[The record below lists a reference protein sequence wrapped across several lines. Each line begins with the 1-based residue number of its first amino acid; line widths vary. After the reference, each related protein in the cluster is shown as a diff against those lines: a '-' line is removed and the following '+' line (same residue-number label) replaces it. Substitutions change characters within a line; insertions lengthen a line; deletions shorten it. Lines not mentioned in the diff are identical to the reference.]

1 MNKFEELLDEYDDKV
16 SITFDKNMPKKL
28 AGLYS
33 SVRGI
38 LLNADLTQNKYHS
51 VLAEEIGHYET
62 TVGDII
68 DLTNIQNKKLE
79 IIARRWGY
87 KKIVTLDDLIEC
99 YEKYITT
106 VEEICAHLEIVPEF
120 LEECLVHYRQQYG
133 QDIFYKDYLIILDP
147 LDIKRKKDLAL

>member
-120 LEECLVHYRQQYG
+120 LKECLVHYRQQYG
-133 QDIFYKDYLIILDP
+133 QDVFYEDYLIILDP

>member
-1 MNKFEELLDEYDDKV
+1 MNKFESLVDEYYKRVPITIDKR
-16 SITFDKNMPKKL
+16 MPI
-28 AGLYS
+28 GLSGIYTS
-33 SVRGI
+33 FHGI
-38 LLNADLTQNKYHS
+38 LLNANLTQNEYHS

-62 TVGDII
+62 TAGDII
-68 DLTNIQNKKLE
+68 DLTNVQNKKLE

-106 VEEICAHLEIVPEF
+106 VEEICAHLEIVPDF

-133 QDIFYKDYLIILDP
+133 QDVFYEDYLIILDP